1 MIQIISQVNSFSK
14 IAASFVYLLSALISL
29 YFYHYIGALIQHEVH
44 ATFTC
49 IQWILKEYI
58 CIFQSAELSNSIYKS
73 NWYEVS
79 MKNRKKLLITMLR
92 AQKSFS
98 IRAVFV
104 EITLETYTDVSINNL
119 FGFAGKFC
127 NPINVDC
134 KVTSLCGLF

>member
-1 MIQIISQVNSFSK
+1 
-14 IAASFVYLLSALISL
+14 
-29 YFYHYIGALIQHEVH
+29 
-44 ATFTC
+44 
-49 IQWILKEYI
+49 
-58 CIFQSAELSNSIYKS
+58 
-73 NWYEVS
+73 
-79 MKNRKKLLITMLR
+79 MLR

-134 KVTSLCGLF
+134 KVTSLFGLF